1 MAESSVA
8 SAEHGDSSN
17 NLTKT
22 TPSHLTFPVVGLG
35 ASAGGLQALLRFF
48 EHMPN
53 DNGMAFVIVLHLSPT
68 HDSNADKIIQRAT
81 RMPVTQVTKPVPLE
95 KNHVYVIAPGYQ
107 LAMNDG
113 HLQVRKEARKR
124 GERASIDLF
133 FRTLADAHRE
143 RSFCLVLSGT
153 GSDGAVGLS
162 RIKERGGVTIAQAPM
177 DAEYDDMPR
186 SAIATGMV
194 DLVLPVADIPQKLI
208 ELWRNARAMQ
218 LPGNFDPP
226 PHVSQPSSEEEA
238 AVAERA
244 LRDILALLFSRTGHN
259 FRHYKR
265 ATVLRRIER
274 RLQVNAQP
282 DLASYLTFLHAT
294 PRETDL
300 LLGDML
306 IGVTNFF
313 RDREAFEA
321 LERDVVPQLFSFA
334 GASESGH
341 SQEIRAWSAGC
352 STGEEAYSLAMLLAE
367 QARTEQSP
375 AKLQVFA
382 TDIDDRAIATARTG
396 IYPESIFT
404 DIPPVRL
411 REYFV
416 KQQSCYSVK
425 KEIRELVLLAQH
437 SLLRDPPFSR
447 LDLITCRN
455 LLIYLDRDVQREIL
469 QMFHFALRPGGYLFL
484 GSSESADLCANLFA
498 PVDKKNRIFRA
509 KAGHTPKR
517 SVPML
522 PVGADS
528 AQRSYVPAQPSNRD
542 ARKQSFAEIHQRVLE
557 QYAPPS
563 VIVGPDAEIVHM
575 SDRAGHFL
583 RYVGGEPSHNLLTL
597 VKPELR
603 LELRTAMFQA
613 VQSGRSVEARRVRMK
628 RDERVFYVNM
638 VARPF
643 RDDASGSEFVLV
655 LFDEVEDIMSRESA
669 DSHEETK
676 DSVLAQL
683 EEELQRTKLE
693 LQHTV
698 EQAHVSTEELKAS
711 NEELQAINEEL
722 RSATEELET
731 SKEELQSINEELITV
746 NHELKMKVEETD
758 KVNDDLQNLITSTD
772 IATVF
777 VDRGM
782 RIKWFT
788 PRATDIF
795 NILSVDAGRP
805 LMDITHRLDYPG
817 LTDDAGRVFESLRP
831 IEREVAASNGHCYL
845 ARLLPYRTSE
855 DHIEGA
861 VLTFI
866 DITARRAAEQELRL
880 GEERMRLVAD
890 STEDYAIIVQDPD
903 GLVTSWNRG
912 AELTFGYT
920 REESLGKPTDRIFTP
935 EDREAGAPADEL
947 RRARAN
953 GRALDERWHVRK
965 DGTRFYCSGV
975 VNVLNDEE
983 FRGYVKIARDLTER
997 QREQAEQQEQLAQS
1011 QTAMQLKNEFFAVM
1025 SHELKHPLNLVQLNA
1040 ELLARLPVTRSVPVV
1055 GKAVKTIGDAVRSQ
1069 ARIIDDLLDVSR
1081 IVTGKLNLH
1090 LAPVDLGKLLRDI
1103 REVVEADAKE
1113 NPLILEI
1120 SEDDEPLT
1128 LHADPLRVE
1137 QIAWNLINN
1146 ALKFSDAGEE
1156 VRVKATR
1163 EGDRARLDV
1172 IDTGVGISAEFLD
1185 KVFDLFGQA
1194 DTHHAKLHKGGL
1206 GIGLSLVRQLTE
1218 AHGGDVQVRSEGLG
1232 KGSHFTVWL
1241 PLYAQEQGDSQPSQT
1256 DEAGGRLQGLQVL
1269 LVDDAPEVVEVMS
1282 MLLDA
1287 EGAEVTEFTDA
1298 SKALAAAQER
1308 VFDLIVSDIGMPGMD
1323 GHQLIKALRALPGY
1337 ARVPAI
1343 ALTGYGGS
1351 QDAKKALDCGF
1362 DRHLSKP
1369 VTYDALVETIR
1380 ELKLDG
1386 PQQEPRS

>member
-1 MAESSVA
+1 M
-8 SAEHGDSSN
+8 
-17 NLTKT
+17 
-22 TPSHLTFPVVGLG
+22 PSHLTFPVVGIG
-35 ASAGGLQALLRFF
+35 ASAGGLQALLQFF
-48 EHMPN
+48 EYMPN
-53 DNGMAFVIVLHLSPT
+53 DNGMAFVVIMHLSAK
-68 HDSNADKIIQRAT
+68 HESNAHKIIQGKT
-81 RMPVTQVTKPVPLE
+81 RMPVIQVTQPIPIE
-95 KNHVYVIAPGYQ
+95 KNHVYVISPSQQ
-107 LAMNDG
+107 LLMRDG
-113 HLQVRKEARKR
+113 HLSASKSERKR
-124 GERASIDLF
+124 GELVAIDLF

-143 RSFCLVLSGT
+143 RSFGLVLSGT
-153 GSDGAVGLS
+153 GGDGAVGLS
-162 RIKERGGVTIAQAPM
+162 RVKEQGGVTIAQAPN
-177 DAEYDDMPR
+177 DAEYDGMPR

-194 DLVLPVADIPQKLI
+194 DLVLPVAEMPQKLI
-208 ELWRNARAMQ
+208 ELWNNARTMQ
-218 LPGNFDPP
+218 LPGDFDPP
-226 PHVSQPSSEEEA
+226 PHLRPIASEEQA
-238 AVAERA
+238 LAAERS

-274 RLQVNAQP
+274 RMQVNAQP
-282 DLASYLTFLHAT
+282 DLQAYLTFLHAT
-294 PRETDL
+294 PREAEL

-321 LERDVVPQLFSFA
+321 LERDVLPHLFGSTDVPSA
-334 GASESGH
+334 EGKN
-341 SQEIRAWSAGC
+341 EIRIWSAGC
-352 STGEEAYSLAMLLAE
+352 STGEEAYSLAMLLAD
-367 QARTEQSP
+367 QARIADNP

-382 TDIDDRAIATARTG
+382 TDIDERAIVTARAG
-396 IYPESIFT
+396 IYPDSIKT
-404 DIPPVRL
+404 DIQPSRL

-416 KQQSCYSVK
+416 KDQDRYTVK
-425 KEIRELVLLAQH
+425 KDIRDLVLFAQH

-447 LDLITCRN
+447 LHMISCRN
-455 LLIYLDRDVQREIL
+455 LLIYLDRDVQKEIL

-484 GSSESADLCANLFA
+484 GNSESADVCGHLFV

-509 KAGHTPKR
+509 KAGHAPKR
-517 SVPML
+517 TTPTL
-522 PVGADS
+522 PVGVNTIQPQS
-528 AQRSYVPAQPSNRD
+528 TPAQ
-542 ARKQSFAEIHQRVLE
+542 ARREGSRKSTLAEIHQRVLE

-563 VIVGPDAEIVHM
+563 VIVNPDGEIVHM
-575 SDRAGHFL
+575 TDRAGHFL
-583 RYVGGEPSHNLLTL
+583 RYVGGEPSHNLLAL

-613 VQSGRSVEARRVRMK
+613 VQSGRSVEARRVRVQ
-628 RDERVFYVNM
+628 RDDRTFYVNM
-638 VARPF
+638 IARPF
-643 RDDASGSEFVLV
+643 RDDDSGSEFVLV
-655 LFDEVEDIMSRESA
+655 LFDEVEDTMSRESTE
-669 DSHEETK
+669 SHEGTK
-676 DSVLAQL
+676 DSVLSQL

-693 LQHTV
+693 LQHV
-698 EQAHVSTEELKAS
+698 IEQSHVSTEELKAS

-758 KVNDDLQNLITSTD
+758 KINDDLQNLITSTD

-788 PRATDIF
+788 PRATEIF
-795 NILSVDAGRP
+795 SMLPVDAGRP
-805 LMDITHRLDYPG
+805 LMDITHRLDYAE
-817 LTDDAGRVFESLRP
+817 LTDDATQVFESLRP
-831 IEREVAASNGHCYL
+831 IEREVASHDHHCYL

-866 DITARRAAEQELRL
+866 DITERRAAEKELRL

-890 STEDYAIIVQDPD
+890 STEDYAIIVLDTH

-920 REESLGKPTDRIFTP
+920 RKEALGKPTDHLFVP
-935 EDREAGAPADEL
+935 EDREAGAPEDEL
-947 RRARAN
+947 RRAREN
-953 GRALDERWHVRK
+953 GRALDERWHLRK

-975 VNVLNDEE
+975 VNVLNDES

-997 QREQAEQQEQLAQS
+997 HREQAEQQEKLAQS
-1011 QTAMQLKNEFFAVM
+1011 QTAMQLKDEFFAVM
-1025 SHELKHPLNLVQLNA
+1025 SHELKHPLNLIQLNA
-1040 ELLARLPVTRSVPVV
+1040 ELLGRLPVTRSVAVV

-1081 IVTGKLNLH
+1081 IVTGKLKLH
-1090 LAPVDLGKLLRDI
+1090 PAPVDLGKLLRDI
-1103 REVVEADAKE
+1103 GDVVQADAKE

-1120 SEDDEPLT
+1120 DDIDRPLI
-1128 LHADPLRVE
+1128 LDADPLRVE

-1146 ALKFSDAGEE
+1146 ALKFSSDGDE
-1156 VRVKATR
+1156 VLVRASR
-1163 EGDRARLDV
+1163 EDGQARLDV
-1172 IDTGVGISAEFLD
+1172 IDKGQGISAEFLD

-1194 DTHHAKLHKGGL
+1194 DTQHARLHKEGL
-1206 GIGLSLVRQLTE
+1206 GIGLSLVRQLAE
-1218 AHGGDVQVRSEGLG
+1218 AHGGRVQVASEGLG

-1241 PLYAQEQGDSQPSQT
+1241 PLYGVDQPDAEPSEAE
-1256 DEAGGRLQGLQVL
+1256 EAGGRLEGLHVL

-1282 MLLDA
+1282 MLLEA
-1287 EGAEVTEFTDA
+1287 EGATISRFTDA
-1298 SKALAAAQER
+1298 AQALAAAHER

-1323 GHQLIKALRALPGY
+1323 GHQLIKALRPLPGY

-1351 QDAKKALDCGF
+1351 QDAKKALACGF

-1369 VTYDALVETIR
+1369 VTYDALVDTIR

-1386 PQQEPRS
+1386 PQQEPEG